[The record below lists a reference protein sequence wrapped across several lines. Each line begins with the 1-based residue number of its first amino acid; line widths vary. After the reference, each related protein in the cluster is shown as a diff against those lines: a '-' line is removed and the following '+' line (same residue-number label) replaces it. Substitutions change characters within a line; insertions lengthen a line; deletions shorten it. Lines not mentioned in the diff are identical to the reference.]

1 MFKPNQSL
9 GLFLLICLLATTT
22 GIAED
27 KGDKKV
33 LISSYEITD
42 QNFYILSDLPQKP
55 TVKKFKFGQIRK
67 HFPGYINDIIAADF
81 NGDGYDDIAIVD
93 YEDNIL
99 VFKGDKN
106 TTFKQVFKRGF
117 TEAGT
122 NFAPAADYNNDGKLD
137 IAVSNSSDTKYIS
150 IFFGKGNGKFKR
162 KPNSVPVKESYNE
175 YDPIKISYMQN
186 FNFDGDKRI
195 DIIAFR
201 NKGDFMVFQNLGRGK
216 FKVSIHQTGW
226 IFCNAMTAADYTGD
240 NLDDCIIYH
249 FTDGDI
255 RFFQNNGDGTFT
267 RLYKTDLDGAIYYLY
282 SADLNNDGK
291 PDYIS
296 DGYWVFSGFQSE
308 WARAYT
314 MLGKGGNGTLIKK
327 KNFPDD
333 GRLTYGATFND
344 FNGDNKLDIAAAQ
357 YSGINVY
364 PGRGTGKFKKPTILG
379 NGLHITPKGNVV
391 WKNNIASGDF
401 NGDGKVDIIGAQ
413 FFRINTS
420 YDSNLMVFLNGGKA
434 SSLKISDLLIE
445 TLQYNITSNTI
456 LFKGSF
462 NYSGNNIELRY
473 DQNLQS
479 PMDSAFMEF
488 KVDLESSSDSKT
500 EYSAVYY
507 ATGEFLS
514 KPSSYSGK
522 IDFNIELQISKTLTN
537 FPQEI
542 VLSDFSLYD
551 YNLVMSNILLDE

>member
-1 MFKPNQSL
+1 MFQPNKSL
-9 GLFLLICLLATTT
+9 GIFLSVFLLVTLTVFAGNTEEKNI
-22 GIAED
+22 
-27 KGDKKV
+27 
-33 LISSYEITD
+33 LISTHEITKQD
-42 QNFYILSDLPQKP
+42 ID
-55 TVKKFKFGQIRK
+55 TVPRLDIKQTAKKMNFGQLRK
-67 HFPGYINDIIAADF
+67 HFPGYINDIIVADF
-81 NGDGYDDIAIVD
+81 NGDGYDDIAVID
-93 YEDNIL
+93 YEDDIR

-137 IAVSNSSDTKYIS
+137 MAVSNSSDTKHIS
-150 IFFGKGNGKFKR
+150 VFLGKGNGKFKR
-162 KPNSVPVKESYNE
+162 RPRSVPIRED
-175 YDPIKISYMQN
+175 YDWFPPRIEYMQN
-186 FNFDGDKRI
+186 FNFDGDKRM

-201 NKGDFMVFQNLGRGK
+201 DSGDFMVFQNLGRGK
-216 FKVSIHQTGW
+216 FKESIHETRRLM
-226 IFCNAMTAADYTGD
+226 CNAMAPADFTGD
-240 NLDDCIIYH
+240 GLDDCFVYH

-255 RFFQNNGDGTFT
+255 RFYQNNGDGTFT
-267 RLYKTDLDGAIYYLY
+267 RVYKTDMDGHIYNLY
-282 SADLNNDGK
+282 SSDLNNDGK

-296 DGYWVFSGFQSE
+296 DGYWVFSGFQSD
-308 WARAYT
+308 WARAHT
-314 MLGKGGNGTLIKK
+314 MLGKGNGTLIKK
-327 KNFPDD
+327 KNFPDE

-401 NGDGKVDIIGAQ
+401 NGDGKTDIIGAQ
-413 FFRINTS
+413 FFRVNTS

-445 TLQYNITSNTI
+445 TLQYNLTSNTI
-456 LFKGSF
+456 LFKGRF
-462 NYSGNNIELRY
+462 NYTGNNIELRY

-514 KPSSYSGK
+514 KPGSISGK
-522 IDFNIELQISKTLTN
+522 IDFNFELQISKTLTN

-542 VLSDFSLYD
+542 ILSDFSLYD
-551 YNLVMSNILLDE
+551 YNLVRSNILLDD

>member
-9 GLFLLICLLATTT
+9 GIFLSVFLLVTLAVFA
-22 GIAED
+22 GNKEGKNVI
-27 KGDKKV
+27 
-33 LISSYEITD
+33 ISTHEITKQD
-42 QNFYILSDLPQKP
+42 IDTVPQIDIKQ
-55 TVKKFKFGQIRK
+55 TAKKMKFGQLRK

-106 TTFKQVFKRGF
+106 TTFKQVFKREF

-137 IAVSNSSDTKYIS
+137 MAVSNSSDTKHIS
-150 IFFGKGNGKFKR
+150 VFLGKGNGKFKR
-162 KPNSVPVKESYNE
+162 RPRSVPIRED
-175 YDPIKISYMQN
+175 YDAFAPRIRYMQN

-201 NKGDFMVFQNLGRGK
+201 DKGDFMVFKNRGRGK
-216 FKVSIHQTGW
+216 FNVSIHQTGRV
-226 IFCNAMTAADYTGD
+226 FCFAMAAGDFNGD
-240 NLDDCIIYH
+240 NLDDCFVYH
-249 FTDGDI
+249 FTSGDI
-255 RFFQNNGDGTFT
+255 CFYQNNGDGTFT
-267 RLYKTDLDGAIYYLY
+267 RVYRMEIDGTSHNLY

-296 DGYWVFSGFQSE
+296 DGYWVFSGFQSD
-308 WARAYT
+308 WARAHT
-314 MLGKGGNGTLIKK
+314 MLGKGNGTLIKK
-327 KNFPDD
+327 KNFPDE

-364 PGRGTGKFKKPTILG
+364 PGRGTGKFKKPIILG

-413 FFRINTS
+413 FFRVNTS
-420 YDSNLMVFLNGGKA
+420 YDSNLMVFFNGGKA

-445 TLQYNITSNTI
+445 TLQYNLTSNTI

-488 KVDLESSSDSKT
+488 KVALESSSDSKT

-514 KPSSYSGK
+514 KPGSYSGK
-522 IDFNIELQISKTLTN
+522 IDFNFELQISKTLTN
-537 FPQEI
+537 YPQEI
-542 VLSDFSLYD
+542 NLSDFSLYD
-551 YNLVMSNILLDE
+551 YNLVRSNVLLDN